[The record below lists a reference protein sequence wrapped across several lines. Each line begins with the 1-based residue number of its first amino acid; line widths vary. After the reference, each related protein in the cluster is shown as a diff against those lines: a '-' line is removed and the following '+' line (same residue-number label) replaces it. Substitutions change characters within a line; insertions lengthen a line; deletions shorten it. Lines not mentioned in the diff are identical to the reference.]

1 MKIKISFTSE
11 EANNAQIL
19 PSLSSTARLPVQ
31 LRKIIR
37 LKTFFASFF
46 AAAKRFKSKRFFW
59 MCFVFQRISTIYF
72 CYFRFLT
79 LIQFCYRTFLHAHSF
94 SLLVLSFLLPRYK
107 FKIQVHLPTITFHDC
122 FLFLTEIC
130 MENLKNFY
138 HYDKFMQLFWEGL
151 LWKWCQLA
159 NLLPY

>member
-19 PSLSSTARLPVQ
+19 PSLSSTARLPMQ

-37 LKTFFASFF
+37 LKAFFTSFSV
-46 AAAKRFKSKRFFW
+46 AAERFKSKRFFR
-59 MCFVFQRISTIYF
+59 MCFVFFTFQRFSTIYF

-94 SLLVLSFLLPRYK
+94 FPFVLSFLLPRYK
-107 FKIQVHLPTITFHDC
+107 LKIQVHLPTITFHECC
-122 FLFLTEIC
+122 FLFSTEIC
-130 MENLKNFY
+130 MENLRKTFII
-138 HYDKFMQLFWEGL
+138 MI
-151 LWKWCQLA
+151 
-159 NLLPY
+159 NLCSFFERVCYGNDVN